1 MSLTV
6 EQGYVVYDHEATN
19 YAGIPLNPQKVITI
33 SGTLTLN
40 QTTHLGVLLGIDSS
54 GGAATITLPA
64 LASSAGAKYR
74 IFWKT
79 AGNNSTVAA
88 AEANKLNGVIIN
100 AATSVLAL
108 ASNKQTF
115 TFVSGTAITGDWI
128 ELVNDGQKWQSF
140 AVCSANGGITVA

>member
-1 MSLTV
+1 M
-6 EQGYVVYDHEATN
+6 VYDQEATN
-19 YAGIPLNPQKVITI
+19 YAGILLNPQKVITI

-54 GGAATITLPA
+54 GGAAITLPA
-64 LASSAGAKYR
+64 LAGARYR

-79 AGNNSTVAA
+79 AGNSSTVAA
-88 AEANKLNGVIIN
+88 AEANKLNSVTIN

-115 TFVSGTAITGDWI
+115 TFV
-128 ELVNDGQKWQSF
+128 LVQQ
-140 AVCSANGGITVA
+140 